1 LYIGHSQ
8 AFPLGYDA
16 NNDQKT
22 GDIGRKAMQGV
33 YEYFPLERVIFGKP
47 LEESLIQ
54 ELDRHGA
61 RRIFVLASQTLSRR
75 TDALER
81 IREVLGER
89 YVGVFDEMP
98 AHSPRSALLKALEL
112 ARAAEP
118 DMLLSLGGG
127 SSIDGAKLVQVGLAE
142 NIRTHTDFDPFH
154 AQRGADGQIFVPRIR
169 DSGIRQIAIPT
180 TLSGAE
186 YTTTGGS
193 VDDIG
198 KKKDLYIAPQLVPVS
213 VILDPTITRLTT
225 EWLWLSTGFRAVDH
239 AVESIC
245 SPTANPFTDATC
257 IHGLRML
264 QRSMR
269 ATRRDPEN
277 LEARLQSQMGVWLST
292 SGMGRGQHGA
302 SHGISYSLAA
312 IANVPHGHCSCV
324 LLPATMRFNAAVN
337 ADRQAIVSEALDR
350 PGQPAADAL
359 LELLEE
365 LGMPRR
371 LRDVGV
377 KREQLEQIADTVV
390 ASGQAR
396 FNPRPIRD
404 ASDVMEILETAW

>member
-1 LYIGHSQ
+1 M
-8 AFPLGYDA
+8 
-16 NNDQKT
+16 
-22 GDIGRKAMQGV
+22 MQGV
-33 YEYFPLERVIFGKP
+33 YEYFPLERVNFGEPVETALKR
-47 LEESLIQ
+47 
-54 ELDRHGA
+54 ELDRLGA
-61 RRIFVLASQTLSRR
+61 RRVFVLASNTLSRK
-75 TDALER
+75 TGALER
-81 IREVLGER
+81 IKAMLGDR
-89 YVGVFDEMP
+89 YVGVFDTMP
-98 AHSPRSALLKALEL
+98 AHSPRSALLKALES
-112 ARAAEP
+112 ARAVEP
-118 DMLLSLGGG
+118 DLLLSLGGG

-142 NIRTHTDFDPFH
+142 GIATHEDFNAHH
-154 AQRGADGQIFVPRIR
+154 AQRGADGNIFVPAIK
-169 DSGIRQIAIPT
+169 DTGLRQIAIPT

-193 VDDIG
+193 VDDVAH
-198 KKKDLYIAPQLVPVS
+198 KKDLYIAPQLAPVS
-213 VILDPTITRLTT
+213 IILDPSITRLTT

-269 ATRRDPEN
+269 RTRKDPEDAA
-277 LEARLQSQMGVWLST
+277 ARLESQMGVWLAT

-312 IANVPHGHCSCV
+312 IADVPHGHCSCV
-324 LLPATMRFNAAVN
+324 LLPATMRFNSAMN
-337 ADRQAIVSEALDR
+337 EHRQAIVSEALER

-359 LELLEE
+359 LDLLEE
-365 LGMPRR
+365 LGLPRR

-377 KREQLEQIADTVV
+377 KREQLEPIARTVV

-404 ASDVMEILETAW
+404 ESDVMQILETAW

>member
-1 LYIGHSQ
+1 
-8 AFPLGYDA
+8 
-16 NNDQKT
+16 
-22 GDIGRKAMQGV
+22 MQGI

-47 LEESLIQ
+47 VEESLIQ
-54 ELDRHGA
+54 ELDRLGA
-61 RRIFVLASQTLSRR
+61 KRVFVLSSQTLSRQ

-81 IREVLGER
+81 IKSILGPR
-89 YVGVFDEMP
+89 FVGVFDEMP
-98 AHSPRSALLKALEL
+98 AHSPRSALLKALDL
-112 ARAAEP
+112 ARAADP
-118 DMLLSLGGG
+118 DLLLSLGGG

-142 NIRTHTDFDPFH
+142 NITSHAGFNPHH
-154 AQRGADGQIFVPRIR
+154 AQRGADGQVYVPAIK
-169 DSGIRQIAIPT
+169 DTGIRQIAIPT

-193 VDDIG
+193 VDDIAH
-198 KKKDLYIAPQLVPVS
+198 KKDLYVAPQLVPIS
-213 VILDPTITRLTT
+213 IILDPSITRLTT

-245 SPTANPFTDATC
+245 SPSANPFTDATC
-257 IHGLRML
+257 IHGLRLL

-269 ATRRDPEN
+269 ATRKDPDD
-277 LEARLQSQMGVWLST
+277 LDARLQSQMGVWLST

-324 LLPATMRFNAAVN
+324 LLPATMRFNSTMN
-337 ADRQAIVSEALDR
+337 EHRQALVSDALDR

-377 KREQLEQIADTVV
+377 KREQLEQIANTVI

-396 FNPRPIRD
+396 FNPRPIHD